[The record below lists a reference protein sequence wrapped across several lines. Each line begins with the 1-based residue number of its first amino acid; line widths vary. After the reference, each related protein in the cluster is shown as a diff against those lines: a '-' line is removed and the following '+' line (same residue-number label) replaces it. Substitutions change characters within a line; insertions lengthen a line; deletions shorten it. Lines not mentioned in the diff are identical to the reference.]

1 MIIQE
6 RGEDDGIEEL
16 FNLDHV
22 EIGSAFIRLQREGL
36 KADDIASQL
45 GCSRQHLYDCKKV
58 FEKWEKQNID
68 NKALRDKALTLSP
81 IPSDFD
87 L

>member
-22 EIGSAFIRLQREGL
+22 EIGSAFIRVQREG
-36 KADDIASQL
+36 
-45 GCSRQHLYDCKKV
+45 
-58 FEKWEKQNID
+58 
-68 NKALRDKALTLSP
+68 
-81 IPSDFD
+81 
-87 L
+87 